1 MAEATLSLEKTD
13 LLTEQ
18 TKKKIRLWIAV
29 LLGVLTFVIYGIGTA
44 PEVLRVFIP
53 KSVELSWWPWLSENG
68 EVSRDDVFTTV
79 QFANAFYDVLIFGI
93 PLLTV
98 TFLGIGPGYFCP
110 LIMIFMRG
118 YFIGHGGA
126 DYIGGEL
133 EGLVLTI
140 IPTLVA
146 GGISQFTVQKNFSEN
161 TSKKYIF
168 LGVSLLA
175 GILAYCLFRF
185 VVFGTDFELGA
196 IYL

>member
-110 LIMIFMRG
+110 LIMIFMRV

-133 EGLVLTI
+133 EGLVLTV

-146 GGISQFTVQKNFSEN
+146 GAISQFTVQKKFSEN